1 MHEDALAVWFDGSA
15 PSLLELVL
23 LLAFAVVVIDL
34 ALATFSIASER
45 KHARRGGGLE
55 AR

>member
-1 MHEDALAVWFDGSA
+1 MHEDALAVWFEGAA

-23 LLAFAVVVIDL
+23 LLAFAVVVVDL
-34 ALATFSIASER
+34 SLAAFGVASER